1 MTQHSEF
8 STGWRVVTGIAAPI
22 MTAWSRMRVSGLE
35 YVPATGP
42 TLLVANH
49 DSYWD
54 PIAIAV
60 ALRRRR
66 QVRALAK
73 SSIWKNPIL
82 ARLMDDMGHIPVDR
96 GGGDSGAIEAAVA
109 ALADGGC
116 VGVFPEG
123 TRSLG
128 RALRARS
135 GGGRLLLAVPQAV
148 LVCARVTG
156 TTDVVRAPT
165 RPRVTVEFFAPAGG
179 QRGADESAAEVM
191 ERVLAEIREGAP
203 RSIPGRK
210 KTAAKYRAKLAGGG

>member
-1 MTQHSEF
+1 MAEQSEF
-8 STGWRVVTGIAAPI
+8 STGWRLVTGIAAPI
-22 MTAWSRMRVSGLE
+22 MTGWARMRVRGLE
-35 YVPATGP
+35 HVPVTGP

-73 SSIWKNPIL
+73 SSIWKNPVL
-82 ARLMDDMGHIPVDR
+82 ARLMTDMGHIPVDR
-96 GGGDSGAIEAAVA
+96 GAGDGGAIAAAVA
-109 ALADGGC
+109 ALAEGGC

-128 RALRARS
+128 RDLRARS
-135 GGGRLLLAVPQAV
+135 GGGRLLLAVPRAR

-156 TTDVVRAPT
+156 TTDVVRVPT
-165 RPRVTVEFFAPAGG
+165 RPRITVEFFVPAAGPRDG
-179 QRGADESAAEVM
+179 DESAAEVM
-191 ERVLAEIREGAP
+191 RRVLAEIRHGAP
-203 RSIPGRK
+203 RSVPGRK
-210 KTAAKYRAKLAGGG
+210 KTAAKYRARQAVDG